1 MAGSTKKKV
10 SSACQRCRRQKLKV
24 SFPLITVESAL
35 SNVLEQCDI
44 IRPCTLCRRAG
55 VDCQPVTP
63 AQWRVYQKDQPP
75 ESERSTKRIRVVEP
89 AGSISSSRSD
99 SHLQSLTV
107 FPSHVAQGDTRE
119 TIDQRPASGNHQSW
133 NSSST
138 MALVDGAFHLHN
150 AATPESAATNAIPG
164 AGLGDLVSDASGEE
178 ETPTRN
184 PNNGRASP
192 ATSRMPPMNRSLA
205 YSSQSAVAELVSLLP
220 DYQAAALLVDTYF
233 DRVHWFMLIFH
244 QDDFRRRWPKL
255 YRLPNSRTSKSSQ
268 NLGFISTFLMV
279 IAIGLQYIGDHR
291 RQLLAT
297 YGIDPDKLKERI
309 FSAVR
314 TRLLDIVSVGS
325 LEVVE
330 MCVLLGTY
338 YLYHGAPR
346 LAWPVCGCGLRIA
359 QALGLH
365 RKRSSS
371 PQHSL
376 PMSTAARKQNEARK
390 RGWWAIY
397 EIETFCSMA
406 YGYPLSIKDS
416 DCDVEPLDPTFNSP
430 IGQSPS
436 SFEEPVTSEA
446 TLLSYKY
453 FMSKLSIITKD
464 ALSELY
470 NVRLDSAEGSR
481 LHHSTL
487 DPSYVIDRVR
497 TIDMKLRQWHAEVPS
512 RLGWDNITQADVSYS
527 SPQAVDR
534 DIGASGPVF
543 ENHIYQLQALTLKL
557 AYENAKILVHRPLLS
572 YKVVSQS
579 SNSAPRDYIEST
591 PSSMSPFRSSLQ
603 TCRAAAMSM
612 AEIASNPIVDLISE
626 TYAAAFVS
634 IHTFT
639 AGVTL
644 GILSSIE
651 PLGPQSRDTKIG
663 MHRLMGI
670 QEKLKHRSVLA
681 AQGLEVLQRLARLV
695 MEKELNVMLDV
706 SKPIELSEP
715 RDSGGGNAAG
725 GWIDHPRPL
734 EAANS
739 ASDAPVSATYT
750 QRSSDTTC
758 PVPGQ
763 QSEIPTA
770 DSTYPFNM
778 TNENALQY
786 MEDPALSEAIYDF
799 DQALSTYA
807 PRLSVDPE
815 ESYNSSLLRPP
826 TDEGFPMLEQTWIWS
841 LENIPP

>member
-1 MAGSTKKKV
+1 M
-10 SSACQRCRRQKLKV
+10 
-24 SFPLITVESAL
+24 
-35 SNVLEQCDI
+35 
-44 IRPCTLCRRAG
+44 
-55 VDCQPVTP
+55 
-63 AQWRVYQKDQPP
+63 
-75 ESERSTKRIRVVEP
+75 VEP
-89 AGSISSSRSD
+89 MEFISPARSD
-99 SHLQSLTV
+99 SHPRSLTV
-107 FPSHVAQGDTRE
+107 CPSTVGREDTRG
-119 TIDQRPASGNHQSW
+119 TVGQRPVSGNHQTW

-150 AATPESAATNAIPG
+150 AATPGSAATNAIPG

-192 ATSRMPPMNRSLA
+192 ATSRMPPMTRSLA
-205 YSSQSAVAELVSLLP
+205 YSSQSAVAELVSLFP

-255 YRLPNSRTSKSSQ
+255 YRLPNSQTSNSSQ

-279 IAIGLQYIGDHR
+279 IAIGLQYVGDHR

-371 PQHSL
+371 PQQSL
-376 PMSTAARKQNEARK
+376 QKSTAARKQNEAKK

-397 EIETFCSMA
+397 EIETFCSMT

-436 SFEEPVTSEA
+436 SFDEPLTGEA

-453 FMSKLSIITKD
+453 FMSKLSVITKD

-470 NVRLDSAEGSR
+470 NIRLDSAEGSR

-487 DPSYVIDRVR
+487 DPSYAIHRVR
-497 TIDMKLRQWHAEVPS
+497 TIDMKLRRWHAEVPS
-512 RLGWDNITQADVSYS
+512 RLRWDNITAADASYS

-572 YKVVSQS
+572 YKIVSQS
-579 SNSAPRDYIEST
+579 SNSESRDYTEPT
-591 PSSMSPFRSSLQ
+591 PDSMSPFRSSLQ

-612 AEIASNPIVDLISE
+612 AGIASNPIVDLISE

-634 IHTFT
+634 INTFT

-644 GILSSIE
+644 GILSSID

-670 QEKLKHRSVLA
+670 QEKLKDRSALA
-681 AQGLEVLQRLARLV
+681 AQGLEILQRLARLM
-695 MEKELNVMLDV
+695 MEKELNVMLDL
-706 SKPIELSEP
+706 SKPIELSAP
-715 RDSGGGNAAG
+715 RDSDDNTAS
-725 GWIDHPRPL
+725 GWIERPRPI
-734 EAANS
+734 ETVDS
-739 ASDAPVSATYT
+739 ASDPPVSAAYT
-750 QRSSDTTC
+750 QRSGDTTC

-763 QSEIPTA
+763 QSDIPTA
-770 DSTYPFNM
+770 DPTFLFNM
-778 TNENALQY
+778 ANENDLQY

-799 DQALSTYA
+799 DQALSLYA
-807 PRLSVDPE
+807 PRLSVDTE
-815 ESYNSSLLRPP
+815 ESYNASLIRPP
-826 TDEGFPMLEQTWIWS
+826 TDEGFPMLEQTWIWG

>member
-1 MAGSTKKKV
+1 
-10 SSACQRCRRQKLKV
+10 
-24 SFPLITVESAL
+24 
-35 SNVLEQCDI
+35 
-44 IRPCTLCRRAG
+44 
-55 VDCQPVTP
+55 
-63 AQWRVYQKDQPP
+63 
-75 ESERSTKRIRVVEP
+75 
-89 AGSISSSRSD
+89 
-99 SHLQSLTV
+99 
-107 FPSHVAQGDTRE
+107 
-119 TIDQRPASGNHQSW
+119 
-133 NSSST
+133 

-150 AATPESAATNAIPG
+150 AATPGSAATNAIPG

-178 ETPTRN
+178 TPTRN
-184 PNNGRASP
+184 PNNVRSSP
-192 ATSRMPPMNRSLA
+192 ASSRLPPIIRSLA

-255 YRLPNSRTSKSSQ
+255 YRSPNAWISSSSQ

-279 IAIGLQYIGDHR
+279 IAIGIQYIGDHR
-291 RQLLAT
+291 RHLLST
-297 YGIDPDKLKERI
+297 YGIDPDILKERI

-325 LEVVE
+325 LEVVQ

-365 RKRSSS
+365 RKRPSS
-371 PQHSL
+371 PHQSS
-376 PMSTAARKQNEARK
+376 PKSTASRKQNEAKK
-390 RGWWAIY
+390 RAWWAIY

-436 SFEEPVTSEA
+436 SFEEPLTGEA
-446 TLLSYKY
+446 SLLSYKY
-453 FMSKLSIITKD
+453 FMSKLSVITKD

-497 TIDMKLRQWHAEVPS
+497 TIDMKLRHWNAEVPC
-512 RLGWDNITQADVSYS
+512 RLRWDSITAADVSYS

-557 AYENAKILVHRPLLS
+557 AYENAKILVYRPLLS

-579 SNSAPRDYIEST
+579 SNSKPRGDTEST
-591 PSSMSPFRSSLQ
+591 PRSMSPFRSSLQ

-612 AEIASNPIVDLISE
+612 AEIASHPIVDLISE

-644 GILSSIE
+644 GILSSID

-670 QEKLKHRSVLA
+670 QEKLKDRSVLA
-681 AQGLEVLQRLARLV
+681 AQGLEILQRLSRLV

-706 SKPIELSEP
+706 SKPIELSKP
-715 RDSGGGNAAG
+715 RDSEGDNVAS
-725 GWIDHPRPL
+725 GWIENPRPSEML
-734 EAANS
+734 NS
-739 ASDAPVSATYT
+739 ASDAPVSAAYT
-750 QRSSDTTC
+750 QRSGDLTC
-758 PVPGQ
+758 PVPDQ
-763 QSEIPTA
+763 QSEASTA
-770 DSTYPFNM
+770 NSMYPFNM
-778 TNENALQY
+778 VNENALQY
-786 MEDPALSEAIYDF
+786 MEDPILSEAIYDF
-799 DQALSTYA
+799 DQALSIYA
-807 PRLSVDPE
+807 PRLSADPE
-815 ESYNSSLLRPP
+815 ESYNASLIRPP
-826 TDEGFPMLEQTWIWS
+826 TDEGFPILEQTWIWG

>member
-1 MAGSTKKKV
+1 
-10 SSACQRCRRQKLKV
+10 
-24 SFPLITVESAL
+24 
-35 SNVLEQCDI
+35 
-44 IRPCTLCRRAG
+44 
-55 VDCQPVTP
+55 
-63 AQWRVYQKDQPP
+63 
-75 ESERSTKRIRVVEP
+75 
-89 AGSISSSRSD
+89 
-99 SHLQSLTV
+99 
-107 FPSHVAQGDTRE
+107 
-119 TIDQRPASGNHQSW
+119 
-133 NSSST
+133 

-150 AATPESAATNAIPG
+150 AVTPGSAVTNAIPG

-178 ETPTRN
+178 TPTRSR
-184 PNNGRASP
+184 NNGRASP
-192 ATSRMPPMNRSLA
+192 ATSRLPPIIRSLA

-255 YRLPNSRTSKSSQ
+255 YRQPNARSSNSSQ
-268 NLGFISTFLMV
+268 NLGFVSTFLMV

-291 RQLLAT
+291 RHLLAT
-297 YGIDPDKLKERI
+297 YGIDPDSLKERI

-325 LEVVE
+325 LEVVQ

-365 RKRSSS
+365 HKRSPSAQQSS
-371 PQHSL
+371 PKSI
-376 PMSTAARKQNEARK
+376 AARKQNEAKK

-430 IGQSPS
+430 TGQSPS
-436 SFEEPVTSEA
+436 SFEEPLTGEA

-453 FMSKLSIITKD
+453 FMSKLSVITKD

-470 NVRLDSAEGSR
+470 NVRIGSAEGSR

-487 DPSYVIDRVR
+487 DPSYVVDRVR
-497 TIDMKLRQWHAEVPS
+497 TIDMKLRNWHAEVPS
-512 RLGWDNITQADVSYS
+512 RLQWDNLTAADVSYS
-527 SPQAVDR
+527 SPRAVDQ
-534 DIGASGPVF
+534 DIGASGPLF
-543 ENHIYQLQALTLKL
+543 ENHIYQLQALALKL

-579 SNSAPRDYIEST
+579 SNTEPRDYTGST
-591 PSSMSPFRSSLQ
+591 PNSMSPFRSSLQ

-612 AEIASNPIVDLISE
+612 AEITSNPIVDLISE

-644 GILSSIE
+644 GILSSID

-670 QEKLKHRSVLA
+670 QEKLKDRSVLA
-681 AQGLEVLQRLARLV
+681 AQGLEILQRLARLV

-706 SKPIELSEP
+706 SKPIELLEP
-715 RDSGGGNAAG
+715 RDSEGYNAAS
-725 GWIDHPRPL
+725 GWIEHSRAIDTVHSISDTPL
-734 EAANS
+734 SAAY
-739 ASDAPVSATYT
+739 A
-750 QRSSDTTC
+750 QRSGDPTC
-758 PVPGQ
+758 LVPGQ
-763 QSEIPTA
+763 QSEIPMA
-770 DSTYPFNM
+770 DPMYPFDM
-778 TNENALQY
+778 VNENALQY

-799 DQALSTYA
+799 DQALSMYA
-807 PRLSVDPE
+807 PRLSVDSE
-815 ESYNSSLLRPP
+815 EPYNPSLTRPP
-826 TDEGFPMLEQTWIWS
+826 ADEGFPMLEQTWIWG

>member
-1 MAGSTKKKV
+1 
-10 SSACQRCRRQKLKV
+10 
-24 SFPLITVESAL
+24 
-35 SNVLEQCDI
+35 
-44 IRPCTLCRRAG
+44 
-55 VDCQPVTP
+55 
-63 AQWRVYQKDQPP
+63 
-75 ESERSTKRIRVVEP
+75 
-89 AGSISSSRSD
+89 
-99 SHLQSLTV
+99 
-107 FPSHVAQGDTRE
+107 
-119 TIDQRPASGNHQSW
+119 
-133 NSSST
+133 

-150 AATPESAATNAIPG
+150 APAPGSAATNAIPG

-178 ETPTRN
+178 TPTRN

-192 ATSRMPPMNRSLA
+192 ATSRLPPMIRSLA

-255 YRLPNSRTSKSSQ
+255 YRLPISRTSNSSQ

-279 IAIGLQYIGDHR
+279 IAIGLQYIGEHR

-309 FSAVR
+309 FSVVR

-371 PQHSL
+371 PQQSSSK
-376 PMSTAARKQNEARK
+376 STAARKQNEAKK

-430 IGQSPS
+430 VGQSPS
-436 SFEEPVTSEA
+436 SFEEPLTGEA

-453 FMSKLSIITKD
+453 FMSKLSVITKD

-470 NVRLDSAEGSR
+470 NVRLDSPEGSR

-487 DPSYVIDRVR
+487 DPLHVINKVR
-497 TIDMKLRQWHAEVPS
+497 TIDTKLRHWLAEVPS
-512 RLGWDNITQADVSYS
+512 RLRWDNMAAADVSYS

-579 SNSAPRDYIEST
+579 SNSEPRDYTEST
-591 PSSMSPFRSSLQ
+591 PNTMSPFRSSLQ

-644 GILSSIE
+644 GILSSID

-670 QEKLKHRSVLA
+670 QEKLKDRSVLA
-681 AQGLEVLQRLARLV
+681 AQGLEILQRLARLV
-695 MEKELNVMLDV
+695 MEKELSVMLDV

-715 RDSGGGNAAG
+715 RETEDN
-725 GWIDHPRPL
+725 
-734 EAANS
+734 NS
-739 ASDAPVSATYT
+739 ASGWIEHPQPIEKIDSPSDSPVSAADI
-750 QRSSDTTC
+750 QPSGDTAC
-758 PVPGQ
+758 PVPLQ

-778 TNENALQY
+778 ANENALQY

-799 DQALSTYA
+799 DQALSMYA

-815 ESYNSSLLRPP
+815 ESYNASLIRPP
-826 TDEGFPMLEQTWIWS
+826 TDEGFPMLEQTWIWVQQIHITLS
-841 LENIPP
+841 TLN